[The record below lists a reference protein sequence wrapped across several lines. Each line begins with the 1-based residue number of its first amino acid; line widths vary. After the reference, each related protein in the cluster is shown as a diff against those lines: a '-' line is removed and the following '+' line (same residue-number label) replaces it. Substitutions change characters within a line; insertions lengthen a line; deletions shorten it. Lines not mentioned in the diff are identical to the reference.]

1 MTTSPVS
8 RFEELPDEELAPST
22 SLATDSTAASM
33 AGGPSERPSA
43 FTTDETSDDDDE
55 GEDSWWTP
63 SELRDLLEH
72 AQELKQRGNAEF
84 GQGRWEFALETYR
97 EGLRELPVRRRTAS
111 VKGKEKALP
120 SQVGTDGEDGA
131 SYAKAGEV
139 DEEAELEELSELR
152 AILSANIAACLLKLE
167 RWKEAVSACDD
178 ALEDKAD
185 YAKAIH
191 RRALANEAIGSWGS
205 LSASLEDFN
214 KLSTLSGNSSLLDK
228 QIKLAQA
235 RLPKKIEVQQAKEK
249 DEVVGK
255 LKDLGNM
262 VLGKFGLSTD
272 NFKLQEQPGGGY
284 DISFER

>member
-1 MTTSPVS
+1 MQ
-8 RFEELPDEELAPST
+8 
-22 SLATDSTAASM
+22 
-33 AGGPSERPSA
+33 
-43 FTTDETSDDDDE
+43 
-55 GEDSWWTP
+55 
-63 SELRDLLEH
+63 DLLEH

-152 AILSANIAACLLKLE
+152 AILSANIAACLLKLVRPTVPLDDPFHERELTHWRLQE

-178 ALEDKAD
+178 GAPAQLGQPVSLTGAQRSPGTFAPQLSRTRPTTPRQYIAELSPTKRSGAGAACPPRSKVRSHALPCP
-185 YAKAIH
+185 
-191 RRALANEAIGSWGS
+191 RLGS
-205 LSASLEDFN
+205 LALTLYLADFN

-262 VLGKFGLSTD
+262 VLGASVLAFPLATRSGCRL
-272 NFKLQEQPGGGY
+272 
-284 DISFER
+284 